1 MSFSNMVGP
10 IEEISFYGHPVTY
23 MAPSVYGHPH
33 ALTMHFQS
41 YMNKMTVSLT
51 VDPTDISDPHRL
63 CDDWEESLRSI
74 KAAVQEKSCT
84 H

>member
-1 MSFSNMVGP
+1 
-10 IEEISFYGHPVTY
+10 
-23 MAPSVYGHPH
+23 
-33 ALTMHFQS
+33 
-41 YMNKMTVSLT
+41 MTVSLT
-51 VDPTDISDPHRL
+51 VDPTAISDPHRL